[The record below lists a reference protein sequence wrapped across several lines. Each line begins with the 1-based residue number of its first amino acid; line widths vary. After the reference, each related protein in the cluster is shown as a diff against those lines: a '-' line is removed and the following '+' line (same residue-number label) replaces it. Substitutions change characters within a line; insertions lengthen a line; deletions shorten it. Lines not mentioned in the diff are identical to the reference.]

1 MKKSNLIRSIGF
13 LAAFT
18 SLSASGQLAKNNL
31 KLDPST
37 LMHGQSY
44 VSNSTD
50 KSAIVASPS
59 EESDKASLEKIRL
72 LNEKMYH
79 DFTKFFK
86 GATDLRIS
94 DINGSTHIYCKV
106 NNVPTRILYN
116 KKGRWQ
122 HTIRYLTAA
131 NIPDEVSG
139 LVEDAFP
146 GFEIKSAT
154 AVSVGDKTAYLVNIQ
169 GYKLM
174 KTIRVVGNEWDVY
187 TNFSN

>member
-18 SLSASGQLAKNNL
+18 SLTASAQLAKNNL
-31 KLDPST
+31 KFDPAT
-37 LMHGQSY
+37 LLTSKSY
-44 VSNSTD
+44 T
-50 KSAIVASPS
+50 ATPS
-59 EESDKASLEKIRL
+59 EESDKASMEKIRVM
-72 LNEKMYH
+72 NEKMYK
-79 DFTKFFK
+79 DFTRFHK
-86 GATDLRIS
+86 GATDLKVS

-122 HTIRYLTAA
+122 HTIRYLTSA
-131 NIPDEVSG
+131 NIPAEVREI
-139 LVEDAFP
+139 VEEAFP

-154 AVSVGDKTAYLVNIQ
+154 AVSVGDKNAYLVNIH

-187 TNFSN
+187 TTFSN